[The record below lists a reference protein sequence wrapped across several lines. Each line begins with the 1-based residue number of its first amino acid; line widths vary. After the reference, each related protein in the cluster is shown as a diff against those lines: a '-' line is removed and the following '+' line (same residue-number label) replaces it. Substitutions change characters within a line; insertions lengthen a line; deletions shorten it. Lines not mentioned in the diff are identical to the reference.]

1 MGDFFYV
8 CVFSATLST
17 RNQQQFSLVESFVL
31 RMLLLQRLIGLL
43 DGVLADEKQREWM
56 LLQKASST

>member
-17 RNQQQFSLVESFVL
+17 RNQQFSLVESFVL

-56 LLQKASST
+56 LLQKASPA